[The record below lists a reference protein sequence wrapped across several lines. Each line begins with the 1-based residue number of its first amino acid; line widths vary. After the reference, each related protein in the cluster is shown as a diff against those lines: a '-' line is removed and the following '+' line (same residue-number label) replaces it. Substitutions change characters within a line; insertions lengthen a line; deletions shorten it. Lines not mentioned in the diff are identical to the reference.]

1 MAASLA
7 EFAAYIMYFAIVG
20 LVGYYVGYG
29 VSVSRELRRR
39 HRRG

>member
-1 MAASLA
+1 MATPLA
-7 EFAAYIMYFAIVG
+7 EFAAYLMYFPTIG